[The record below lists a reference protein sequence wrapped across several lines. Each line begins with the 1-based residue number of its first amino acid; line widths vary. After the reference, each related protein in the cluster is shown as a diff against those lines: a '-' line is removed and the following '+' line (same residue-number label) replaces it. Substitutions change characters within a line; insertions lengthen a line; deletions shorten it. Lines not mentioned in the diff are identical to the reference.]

1 MSSVDLAGGLV
12 PTDQL
17 AFRLLGQGIA
27 YSASPAMMRAAF
39 AALALPYTYDLADVT
54 AADVA
59 AAVEAL
65 RDDGVGGANV
75 TTPHKV
81 TVAAL
86 VDHRSAESERSGSVN
101 TVVRD
106 GQRLVGHDTDLPA
119 LIEAI
124 ERLCPGGARRALV
137 LGAGGAARSA
147 VHALEQSG
155 SERVEMVQRGDGSWD
170 RLRKLLEDA
179 DLVMNATPIG
189 TAGLSKGGTDPHG
202 ADTPIPA
209 ALLRSDLAVLDLVY
223 RPSPTRL
230 VREARETGASAAG
243 GAGILLGQG
252 RRSLE
257 LWLGV
262 PAPVDEMRA
271 ALLQEIGPGADV

>member
-1 MSSVDLAGGLV
+1 MSSPASTGS
-12 PTDQL
+12 

-27 YSASPAMMRAAF
+27 YSGSPAMMRAAF
-39 AALALPYTYDLADVT
+39 AALGLPYTYDLADV
-54 AADVA
+54 AAAGVA

-75 TTPHKV
+75 TIPHKR

-86 VDHRSAESERSGSVN
+86 VDERSAISEGSGSVN

-106 GQRLVGHDTDLPA
+106 GRHLVGHDTDLPA
-119 LIEAI
+119 LVEAI
-124 ERLCPGGARRALV
+124 ERLCPAGSHRSLV

-147 VHALEQSG
+147 VLALESSG
-155 SERVEMVQRGDGSWD
+155 TGRVELVQRGDGSWD
-170 RLRKLLEDA
+170 RLPKLLEDA
-179 DLVMNATPIG
+179 DLVINATPIG
-189 TAGLSKGGTDPHG
+189 TAGLSKGSTDPDG

-209 ALLRSDLAVLDLVY
+209 GLLRSDLAVLDLVY

-257 LWLGV
+257 LWLRV
-262 PAPVDEMRA
+262 PAPVDAMRA
-271 ALLQEIGPGADV
+271 ALLGALGPDADV